1 MNINNEILKGIGFE
15 KIKIGNTEMYTYES
29 SICTVYLENS
39 NNNYKL
45 YEKVGKEFRY
55 IGACYNVGE
64 LMQKIIKFNTLKAV
78 RKGEQNKQEEIKRIL
93 GL

>member
-29 SICTVYLENS
+29 SICTVYLENI

-55 IGACYNVGE
+55 IGACYNVGD
-64 LMQKIIKFNTLKAV
+64 LMQKIISFNNMKAIIEG
-78 RKGEQNKQEEIKRIL
+78 KKISKRIL